1 MRKGYDRSKGRNYGS
16 FTTILAPLADGVQ
29 ETTPPFTWHAAVFC
43 VVPPLSKLRE
53 PLTPERLICEPAVM
67 DIEHDWR
74 VMLPAVK
81 PVQLLT
87 SLDTEL
93 MVIALDAT
101 LSI

>member
-1 MRKGYDRSKGRNYGS
+1 
-16 FTTILAPLADGVQ
+16 
-29 ETTPPFTWHAAVFC
+29 
-43 VVPPLSKLRE
+43 
-53 PLTPERLICEPAVM
+53 M